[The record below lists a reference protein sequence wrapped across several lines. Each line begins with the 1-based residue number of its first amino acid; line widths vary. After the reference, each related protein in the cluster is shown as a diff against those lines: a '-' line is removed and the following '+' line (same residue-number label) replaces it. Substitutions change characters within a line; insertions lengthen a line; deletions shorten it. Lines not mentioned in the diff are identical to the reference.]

1 MGTVYRGKHKET
13 GELHA
18 VKVLAPTYAHD
29 PHFRGRFESEIK
41 ALIKLDHP
49 NIVRLLSYGQEDGML
64 FFSMELIEGN
74 SLFQLQRQGHR
85 FDWRDILHIAKDV
98 CKGLRHAHDRGI
110 IHRDLKPGNLLK
122 MAGENGDPGLIKITD
137 FGIAKRFGTSQN
149 TGDNVLGTMDF
160 MSPEQAKGEPVTI
173 RSDLYSL
180 GTLLFTLLAGKPPFS
195 ANSVE
200 ASLRN
205 LTRVPAPHIG
215 KLVPEVPRDLD
226 RLIKQLM
233 EKRPEN
239 RIQTAQALLHKIEDL
254 ESQLRDDSE
263 AQTAQRPIPKI
274 PMGDTFDIS
283 VPQTRE
289 NTEVLKKKKSTNIAE
304 SAKATVEFTRHG
316 DSENMLPAGTKV
328 DYFNTVTDHV
338 RKKHLEQEP
347 AHKTDKRGVLIVAAA
362 FVFVIALA
370 WFGIYQSNRP
380 PSAEALYTEI
390 ESNLDRPDRVLSE
403 ISLFLEHYPDE
414 PRSPQVEELQRI
426 GEAIYLYNSLCNTL
440 TVRSQLAG
448 ESRMTAIENQFLQI
462 VELAESDPGQAN
474 AKMRAFI
481 TVHDNT
487 DGLDPRDQKCID
499 AAKSYRIKLE
509 NDARTKVLFDLKQI
523 RAAMKKASQYT
534 DRQSAIPIYESI
546 LRLYGSVNWGDIDEA
561 EEGRELVRKAR
572 SMLDAMRAAQKKQ
585 ADDQAVNDQ
594 ATGVETAD
602 DQATGSEEDRNDADA
617 DSGKTQKGNECS
629 E

>member
-316 DSENMLPAGTKV
+316 DGENMLPAGTKV